1 MWNPER
7 PRMDQIEKK
16 QMTNSSTV
24 GPVKDM
30 LREGEHGVPWA
41 LSSAFVPH
49 PSLELQ
55 S

>member
-24 GPVKDM
+24 GPVKD
-30 LREGEHGVPWA
+30 LCGRERVEPPGP
-41 LSSAFVPH
+41 
-49 PSLELQ
+49 
-55 S
+55 